1 MSGVEDRADHASVGT
16 LSRDALRVVWRFSYQ
31 DQGGNR
37 QHVTI
42 DVPGSMK
49 LAVWDAMTAALAD
62 QGREWAAQAD
72 EREKNAPVAKLYR
85 VADHLAEV
93 VDALEDD
100 AIGRAKMH
108 AAEARKALRADSEV
122 ERLRDEIER
131 LERGGG
137 ELRRTIARLQ
147 QKLAKYEGELPP
159 TEQVHGDKADDLL

>member
-1 MSGVEDRADHASVGT
+1 MSGVEDQANHASVGT
-16 LSRDALRVVWRFSYQ
+16 LSRDAMRVVWRFSYQ
-31 DQGGNR
+31 DAYGNR
-37 QHVTI
+37 QHVLI

-72 EREKNAPVAKLYR
+72 EREKNAPVAKLHR

-93 VDALEDD
+93 VDALDDD
-100 AIGRAKMH
+100 AIGRAKLH
-108 AAEARKALRADSEV
+108 AAAARKALRSENEV

-131 LERGGG
+131 LERGAG

-147 QKLAKYEGELPP
+147 QERAKNAP
-159 TEQVHGDKADDLL
+159 EQVHGDKADDLL